1 MKLDRHHVARATCA
15 DRAAGQ
21 TRRRLLGGTA
31 ALPLIGL
38 AAFGPARPARAAPGN
53 APPAAVRDLDSA
65 AMALFDAAEASQ
77 WAAAHAALAR
87 TRTAAAAVDA
97 IEPAYLA
104 AGGQLS
110 RFFEARNNL
119 GGDLVEARTALSV
132 KDRRWL
138 VSTAGRIADR
148 AGEFSQPFV
157 EHGDALIPSIESLL
171 FLARRMRRAVVWQD
185 SIGYRNAHDDFKRL
199 WDGIRDPLRQKSP
212 DQARALD
219 QALAGM
225 TQARSTAQAKALYA
239 AVQRLR
245 DGLG

>member
-1 MKLDRHHVARATCA
+1 MTIDRNDAYGNGAERTVA
-15 DRAAGQ
+15 DV
-21 TRRRLLGGTA
+21 RRRLLAGTA

-38 AAFGPARPARAAPGN
+38 AAFVPARPARAA
-53 APPAAVRDLDSA
+53 ADSTPPAAVRDLDAA
-65 AMALFDAAEASQ
+65 AMALFDAAEAGHWSAARQ
-77 WAAAHAALAR
+77 ALGWARA
-87 TRTAAAAVDA
+87 AAAAVDA

-157 EHGDALIPSIESLL
+157 EHGNALIPSIESLL

-199 WDGIRDPLRQKSP
+199 WDGVRDQLRQKSP
-212 DQARALD
+212 DKVRALD
-219 QALAGM
+219 DALARM
-225 TQARSTAQAKALYA
+225 TQARSTLEAKALYA
-239 AVQRLR
+239 AVQQLR